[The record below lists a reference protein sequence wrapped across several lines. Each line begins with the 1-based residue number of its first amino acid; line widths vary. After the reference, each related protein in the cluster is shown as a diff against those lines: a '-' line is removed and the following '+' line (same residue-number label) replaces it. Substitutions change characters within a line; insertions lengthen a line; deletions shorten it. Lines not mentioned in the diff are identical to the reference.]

1 VLVSQL
7 IEARLSA
14 SDEATPYGVSQEI
27 WRPPDWTEGGCSEFF
42 IHKEYTV
49 KSKLFKISAA
59 VGLLSASVVAI
70 AANACCGNLAAC
82 CLEMLACCF

>member
-1 VLVSQL
+1 MCLKRFGDLLTRQRVFVPNLL
-7 IEARLSA
+7 I
-14 SDEATPYGVSQEI
+14 Y
-27 WRPPDWTEGGCSEFF
+27 
-42 IHKEYTV
+42 KEYIV

-59 VGLLSASVVAI
+59 VGLLTASVVAM